1 MQETNVTNHTALAL
15 RQLLRAIGFA
25 AIATLCAA
33 CIHTGGA
40 GATQTIAQQGA
51 SSMIRHTVVFS
62 LKHKKDSAE
71 EQAFFAAAKKLA
83 AIPGVKKFEMLRQ
96 TSKKCGFEYGLSM
109 EFADQATYDAYSS
122 HPSHVAFVRDRWI
135 PEVAE
140 FMEIDYVIYQP

>member
-1 MQETNVTNHTALAL
+1 MRKNDSPKRANLSI
-15 RQLLRAIGFA
+15 RQLTRALGLAI
-25 AIATLCAA
+25 IATLCAA
-33 CIHTGGA
+33 CTSTGGDKA
-40 GATQTIAQQGA
+40 QTIIQQGA
-51 SSMIRHTVVFS
+51 SPMIRHTVVFS
-62 LKHKKDSAE
+62 LKHKKNSAE

-109 EFADQATYDAYSS
+109 EFADQATYDGYSS